1 VNQKT
6 LIPRWTLLR
15 RIGNSVPVRLTVLIP
30 IIGYLLIF
38 NSYVV
43 HYLELAKEFVG
54 AQPPTG
60 VSTRLLLIYFYF
72 GLCALAVG
80 SVIYGYMCP
89 EQVQR
94 YDSAAAYISGDAQS
108 IGDFGLESIESEL
121 HSSPLAD
128 RHSEIRNKF
137 DSIRK
142 ARGERMDESYPVTE
156 FRKDLTVLKSES
168 AKAILHLYFEYLDQS
183 RLLARGFVAV
193 LFITG
198 FIFLSVPA
206 IRVFWR
212 VCMLLNGQLS

>member
-1 VNQKT
+1 VNQKK

-15 RIGNSVPVRLTVLIP
+15 RIGNSVPVRLTVP
-30 IIGYLLIF
+30 ISLVGYLIIF

-54 AQPPTG
+54 AQPPSG
-60 VSTRLLLIYFYF
+60 VSTRLLLIYF

-80 SVIYGYMCP
+80 SVIYAYMCP

-108 IGDFGLESIESEL
+108 IGDFGLEPIEIEL

-128 RHSEIRNKF
+128 RHAEIRNKF
-137 DSIRK
+137 DAIRD
-142 ARGERMDESYPVTE
+142 ARGERMDENYPISE
-156 FRKDLTVLKSES
+156 FRKDIAVLKSEG
-168 AKAILHLYFEYLDQS
+168 AKAILHLYFEYLDQF
-183 RLLARGFVAV
+183 RLLARGFAAV
-193 LFITG
+193 LFLIG

-206 IRVFWR
+206 TQVF
-212 VCMLLNGQLS
+212 